1 VKFAMRD
8 KALTMSEIW
17 LEGNYLMTVEYLKLK
32 ANLYALH
39 NDFVEVYYNDDT
51 DSIEKIQRATDD
63 DLRKYLAQIHSYL
76 F

>member
-1 VKFAMRD
+1 MRD

-17 LEGNYLMTVEYLKLK
+17 LEGKYLMTVEYLRLK

-51 DSIEKIQRATDD
+51 DSIEKIQRATEEDM
-63 DLRKYLAQIHSYL
+63 RKYLSQIHSYL

>member
-1 VKFAMRD
+1 MRD

-17 LEGNYLMTVEYLKLK
+17 LEGKYLMTVEYLRLK

-51 DSIEKIQRATDD
+51 DSIEKIQRATEEDM
-63 DLRKYLAQIHSYL
+63 RKYLSKIHSYL

>member
-1 VKFAMRD
+1 MRD

-17 LEGNYLMTVEYLKLK
+17 LEGKYLMTVEYLLFK

-39 NDFVEVYYNDDT
+39 NDYVEVYYNDDT
-51 DSIEKIQRATDD
+51 ESSEKSQHANDE
-63 DLRKYLAQIHSYL
+63 DLRKYLSQIHSYL